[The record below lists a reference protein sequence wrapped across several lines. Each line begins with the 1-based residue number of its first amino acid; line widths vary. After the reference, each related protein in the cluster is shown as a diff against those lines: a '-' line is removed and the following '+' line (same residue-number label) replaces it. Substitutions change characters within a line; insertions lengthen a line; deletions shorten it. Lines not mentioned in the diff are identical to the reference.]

1 MTTSIADG
9 TRSVPATAQALADGQ
24 QAGSRYALSAPRLSP
39 QGSSGTQLSR
49 SVGESLEFMDYREYQ
64 PGDDLRRLDWAAS
77 ARSDKLIVKLYRQEV
92 CPHLDILLDGS
103 RSMGLRGTEKARAA
117 VGLAAELAAAADNA
131 GYSRRVYLSG
141 QGCRPVGQGA
151 EPPMV
156 WRGLKFDSA
165 EGPAESL
172 HALPPAWRPHGMR
185 VFISDLLW
193 LGDPLDLLRGVAD
206 RASAVY
212 VVQVLA
218 AADADPSQLGNFR
231 LVDSE
236 TNEFEELFLDAT
248 ALARY
253 RRNLERH
260 CDNWHRA
267 ARQLGGQFVPLV
279 AERLV
284 AEWDFSALLEAG
296 ILTV

>member
-1 MTTSIADG
+1 MTNST
-9 TRSVPATAQALADGQ
+9 TQALAEGQ
-24 QAGSRYALSAPRLSP
+24 QAGARYALSAPRRSP

-49 SVGESLEFMDYREYQ
+49 SVGASLVFMDYREYQ

-77 ARSDKLIVKLYRQEV
+77 ARTDKLIVKLYRQEV

-103 RSMGLRGTEKARAA
+103 RSMSLPGTAKAQAA
-117 VGLAAELAAAADNA
+117 AGLAAALAAAADNA
-131 GYSRRVYLSG
+131 GYSRRVYVTG
-141 QGCRPVGQGA
+141 QGCRPVSQAA
-151 EPPMV
+151 EPPMFWQGV
-156 WRGLKFDSA
+156 ELDSA
-165 EGPAESL
+165 AGPPRAL
-172 HALPPAWRPHGMR
+172 QALPPAWRAHGIR

-193 LGDPLDLLRGVAD
+193 LGEPLDLLRGMAD
-206 RASAVY
+206 RAAAVY
-212 VVQVLA
+212 VLQVLA
-218 AADADPSQLGNFR
+218 AADADPSHLGNFR

-236 TNEFEELFLDAT
+236 TGEFEELFLDAT

-253 RRNLERH
+253 RRNLQRH

-267 ARQLGGQFVPLV
+267 ARQLGGVFLPLL

-284 AEWDFSALLEAG
+284 ADWDFSALLEAE

>member
-1 MTTSIADG
+1 MSTPI
-9 TRSVPATAQALADGQ
+9 AQALAEGQ
-24 QAGSRYALSAPRLSP
+24 QAGARYALAAPRRSP

-103 RSMGLRGTEKARAA
+103 RSMDLRGTQKGRAA
-117 VGLAAELAAAADNA
+117 VGLAAALAAAADNA
-131 GYSRRVYLSG
+131 GYSRRAYLTG
-141 QGCRPVGQGA
+141 QGCRPVSQAA
-151 EPPMV
+151 EPPMFWTGV
-156 WRGLKFDSA
+156 ELNSV
-165 EGPAESL
+165 EGPPQSL
-172 HALPPAWRPHGMR
+172 QALPPAWRPHGIR
-185 VFISDLLW
+185 VFLSDLLW
-193 LGDPLDLLRGVAD
+193 LGDPLELLRGIAD

-212 VVQVLA
+212 VIQVLA
-218 AADADPSQLGNFR
+218 AADAAPSHLGNFR

-236 TNEFEELFLDAT
+236 TGEYEELFLDAT

-253 RRNLERH
+253 RHNLQRH
-260 CDNWHRA
+260 SDNWHRA
-267 ARQLGGQFVPLV
+267 ARQLGGLFLTVV

-284 AEWDFSALLEAG
+284 ADWDLSALLEAG
-296 ILTV
+296 IITV